1 MIKADGPGHMAGWG
15 LRLAAR
21 GLAVIW
27 AGGWTLFGILAGLG
41 EGGDATTV
49 AGHLAVPGLLFV
61 AAAAIAWRWELAGG
75 ALLVLGGLLTH
86 AVFWFATTAE
96 GFVVL
101 SLPGLMAGGLF
112 LAAWYAGHAVPAGP
126 AAPPRGRLAPRH

>member
-1 MIKADGPGHMAGWG
+1 MINTHGTGPAAGRGMRWV
-15 LRLAAR
+15 AR
-21 GLAVIW
+21 GLAVVW

-41 EGGDATTV
+41 EGGDAAAV

-101 SLPGLMAGGLF
+101 SLPALMAGGLF